1 MRTWD
6 QQQQRG
12 RSSLQEILSSGQR
25 LIFTRCTVSNGLVG
39 SLHWAKVDG
48 LWVREASGVRRVRR
62 VRRGVGRSW
71 KIKLKPAA
79 AWSSATGGRMIKCSG
94 KQQTHIDLRQ
104 ICTFTK
110 IYQQLTTL
118 IAS

>member
-48 LWVREASGVRRVRR
+48 LWVREASG
-62 VRRGVGRSW
+62 GEGDEEGGEGEWGEAGRSN
-71 KIKLKPAA
+71 
-79 AWSSATGGRMIKCSG
+79 
-94 KQQTHIDLRQ
+94 
-104 ICTFTK
+104 
-110 IYQQLTTL
+110 
-118 IAS
+118 